1 MLKNLNIWFLSSLL
15 VSLGVLIP
23 IVTVFFSF
31 FEETSNYYQILKDTF
46 LFEYIFNSF
55 ILLICVLAL
64 TFIIGTT
71 CAYLVSFYKFP
82 FSNFFKWSLI
92 LGFAVPPYIYAYS
105 LTAFFE
111 NYGTA
116 FTILINLFGE
126 GEYNKYIPKFDGLLG
141 AVLSLSFS
149 LFAYVYILSRAS
161 FLYQSQNLIDL
172 GRSLGFSKFKSLYSL
187 ILPAARP
194 AIVAGLSLVAME
206 TLAEFGAVDF
216 FSINTLTTGIYNSWI
231 TFDDLAFSN
240 RLSFFLLIFIFACFI
255 IENFSR
261 RNAKYHFNSRGGF
274 KHKEKIT
281 LTGKKSFFA
290 FLFCF
295 IIENYSRKKAKY
307 HFNSRGGFKQK
318 EKIKLSGKKSFFA
331 FLFCFIIFFLSFLFP
346 LSQMLYWTIKFP
358 ENLFD
363 IDIISL
369 TLNTIYLV
377 ILSSIVLILFSLLS
391 NYGNRVSRNK
401 ILNFLSTIS
410 ISGYAIPGVILAVAF
425 ITFIAW
431 FDDNV
436 VKSLGF
442 LSIKKI
448 FIGSI
453 LGLVLVYFVRFYS
466 LAFNGI
472 KSGYEKINISVDESS
487 YLLGYSKKKTFLNIH
502 IPFLRNSLLFVA
514 ILISLEIIREL
525 PITLILRPFNFETFA
540 TTAYISASEDLLEA
554 AAVPS
559 LFLILIA
566 TLFIMFTSKYILREN
581 ER

>member
-1 MLKNLNIWFLSSLL
+1 MFKNLNFWLLSSLL
-15 VSLGVLIP
+15 ISIGVLIP
-23 IVTVFFSF
+23 IFTVFFSF
-31 FEETSNYYQILKDTF
+31 FEDTSNYYQILKDTF
-46 LFEYIFNSF
+46 LFEYIFNST
-55 ILLICVLAL
+55 ILLISVLIL
-64 TFIIGTT
+64 TFLIGVT

-82 FSNFFKWSLI
+82 LSDFFKWALI
-92 LGFAVPPYIYAYS
+92 LSFAVPPYIYAYS

-116 FTILINLFGE
+116 FTILTNLFGE
-126 GEYNKYIPKFDGLLG
+126 GEYNKNIPKFDGLLG

-172 GRSLGFSKFKSLYSL
+172 GRNLGLSKFKSLYTL

-194 AIVAGLSLVAME
+194 AIFAGLSLVAME

-231 TFDDLAFSN
+231 AFDDLAFSN

-261 RNAKYHFNSRGGF
+261 
-274 KHKEKIT
+274 
-281 LTGKKSFFA
+281 
-290 FLFCF
+290 
-295 IIENYSRKKAKY
+295 KKAKY
-307 HFNSRGGFKQK
+307 HFNSKGGFKQK
-318 EKIKLSGKKSFFA
+318 EKIILSGNKSFFA
-331 FLFCFIIFFLSFLFP
+331 FIFCFIIFFLSFLFP
-346 LSQMLYWTIKFP
+346 LSQMLYWTMKFP

-363 IDIISL
+363 INIFSL

-377 ILSSIVLILFSLLS
+377 ILSSIVLIIFSLIS

-425 ITFIAW
+425 ITFVAW
-431 FDDNV
+431 FDENI

-442 LSIKKI
+442 LSIKKV
-448 FIGSI
+448 FIGSV

-487 YLLGYSKKKTFLNIH
+487 YLLGYSKQKTFLNIH
-502 IPFLRNSLLFVA
+502 IPFLRNSLLFVT

-566 TLFIMFTSKYILREN
+566 TIFIMFTSKYILREK
-581 ER
+581 

>member
-1 MLKNLNIWFLSSLL
+1 MRINFWYISSFFISIF
-15 VSLGVLIP
+15 VIIP
-23 IVTVFFSF
+23 ILTVFSSF
-31 FEETSNYYQILKDTF
+31 FETTSNYYQILKDTF
-46 LFEYIFNSF
+46 LLEYIFNSI
-55 ILLICVLAL
+55 ILLLCVLLL
-64 TFIIGTT
+64 TFLIGTGS
-71 CAYLVSFYKFP
+71 AYLVSFYEFP
-82 FSNFFKWSLI
+82 FSNFFKWALI
-92 LGFAVPPYIYAYS
+92 LSFAVPPYIYAYS

-116 FTILINLFGE
+116 YSILKNLFGD
-126 GEYNKYIPKFDGLLG
+126 GNYNRHIPKFDGMIG
-141 AVLSLSFS
+141 VILSLSFS
-149 LFAYVYILSRAS
+149 LFAYVYILARAS
-161 FLYQSQNLIDL
+161 FFYQSQNFIDL
-172 GRSLGFSKFKSLYSL
+172 GKNLGFTKFKTLYSI

-231 TFDDLAFSN
+231 SFDDLAFAN
-240 RLSFFLLIFIFACFI
+240 QLSFFLLLFIFAIFI
-255 IENFSR
+255 LENLSR
-261 RNAKYHFNSRGGF
+261 NKAKYHFNARGGF
-274 KHKEKIT
+274 RQKQKLK
-281 LTGKKSFFA
+281 LTGKKSLFA

-295 IIENYSRKKAKY
+295 
-307 HFNSRGGFKQK
+307 FV
-318 EKIKLSGKKSFFA
+318 
-331 FLFCFIIFFLSFLFP
+331 FFLSFLFP

-363 IDIISL
+363 LQIIDLLS
-369 TLNTIYLV
+369 NTIYLV
-377 ILSSIVLILFSLLS
+377 ILSSFVLIIFALIS
-391 NYGNRVSRNK
+391 NYGNRVTKNK
-401 ILNFLSTIS
+401 TLNILSTLS

-431 FDDNV
+431 FDESV
-436 VKSLGF
+436 VKDLLSF
-442 LSIKKI
+442 SIKKM

-487 YLLGYSKKKTFLNIH
+487 YLLGYSKIKTFMNIH
-502 IPFLRNSLLFVA
+502 IPFLRNSLLFVC
-514 ILISLEIIREL
+514 ILISLEIVREL

-554 AAVPS
+554 AAAPS

-566 TLFIMFTSKYILREN
+566 TFFIIVTSKYILRDNN
-581 ER
+581 E

>member
-15 VSLGVLIP
+15 VSIGVLIP
-23 IVTVFFSF
+23 IFTVFFSF
-31 FEETSNYYQILKDTF
+31 FEETSNYYQVLKDTF

-55 ILLICVLAL
+55 TLLFCVLIL

-71 CAYLVSFYKFP
+71 SAYLVSFYKFP
-82 FSNFFKWSLI
+82 FSDFFKWGLI
-92 LGFAVPPYIYAYS
+92 LSFAVPPYIYAYS

-116 FTILINLFGE
+116 FTILTNLFGE
-126 GEYNKYIPKFDGLLG
+126 GEYNKHIPKFDGLLG

-149 LFAYVYILSRAS
+149 LYAYVYILSRAS

-261 RNAKYHFNSRGGF
+261 
-274 KHKEKIT
+274 
-281 LTGKKSFFA
+281 
-290 FLFCF
+290 
-295 IIENYSRKKAKY
+295 KKAKY

-318 EKIKLSGKKSFFA
+318 EKITLSGKKSFFA

-377 ILSSIVLILFSLLS
+377 ILSSIVLILFSLIS

-401 ILNFLSTIS
+401 VLNFLSTIS

-431 FDDNV
+431 FDENI
-436 VKSLGF
+436 VKTLGF

-448 FIGSI
+448 FIGSV

-487 YLLGYSKKKTFLNIH
+487 YLLGYSKKKTFMNIH
-502 IPFLRNSLLFVA
+502 VPFLRNSLLFVA

-566 TLFIMFTSKYILREN
+566 TIFIMFTSKYILREK
-581 ER
+581 

>member
-1 MLKNLNIWFLSSLL
+1 MRINFWYISSLFISIF
-15 VSLGVLIP
+15 VIIP
-23 IVTVFFSF
+23 ILTVFLSF
-31 FEETSNYYQILKDTF
+31 FESTSNYYGILRDTF
-46 LFEYIFNSF
+46 LFEYISNSI
-55 ILLICVLAL
+55 ILLISVLLL
-64 TFIIGTT
+64 TFLIGTGT
-71 CAYLVSFYKFP
+71 AYLVSFYEFP
-82 FSNFFKWSLI
+82 LSNFFKWALI
-92 LGFAVPPYIYAYS
+92 LSFAVPPYIYAYS

-116 FTILINLFGE
+116 YSILKNLFGDKN
-126 GEYNKYIPKFDGLLG
+126 YNLYIPKFDGMIG
-141 AVLSLSFS
+141 VILSLSFS
-149 LFAYVYILSRAS
+149 LFAYVYILARAS
-161 FLYQSQNLIDL
+161 FLYQSQNFIDL
-172 GRSLGFSKFKSLYSL
+172 GKNLGFTNFKTLYSI

-231 TFDDLAFSN
+231 TFDDLAFAN
-240 RLSFFLLIFIFACFI
+240 QLSFFLLLFIFALFI
-255 IENFSR
+255 LENLSR
-261 RNAKYHFNSRGGF
+261 N
-274 KHKEKIT
+274 
-281 LTGKKSFFA
+281 
-290 FLFCF
+290 
-295 IIENYSRKKAKY
+295 KAKY
-307 HFNSRGGFKQK
+307 HFNSKGGFKQK
-318 EKIKLSGKKSFFA
+318 QKLQIKGTKSIAA
-331 FLFCFIIFFLSFLFP
+331 FLFCFLVFFLSFLFP

-363 IDIISL
+363 LQIINLLSN
-369 TLNTIYLV
+369 TLYLV
-377 ILSSIVLILFSLLS
+377 ILSSFVLIMFSLIS
-391 NYGNRVSRNK
+391 NYGNRVTKNK
-401 ILNFLSTIS
+401 TLNILSTLS

-431 FDDNV
+431 FDESV
-436 VKSLGF
+436 VKNLGLF
-442 LSIKKI
+442 SIKKI

-487 YLLGYSKKKTFLNIH
+487 YLLGYSKRKTFMNIH
-502 IPFLRNSLLFVA
+502 IPFLRNSLLFVC

-566 TLFIMFTSKYILREN
+566 TSFIIITSKYILRDNN
-581 ER
+581 E

>member
-1 MLKNLNIWFLSSLL
+1 MRINFWYLSSLIISSL
-15 VSLGVLIP
+15 VIIP
-23 IVTVFFSF
+23 ILTVFSSF
-31 FEETSNYYQILKDTF
+31 FETTSNYYQILKDTF
-46 LFEYIFNSF
+46 LLEYISNSI
-55 ILLICVLAL
+55 ILLISVLIL
-64 TFIIGTT
+64 TFFIGTGA
-71 CAYLVSFYKFP
+71 AYLVSFYKFP
-82 FSNFFKWSLI
+82 FSNFFKWALI
-92 LGFAVPPYIYAYS
+92 LSFAVPPYIYAYS
-105 LTAFFE
+105 LFAFFE

-116 FTILINLFGE
+116 YSILKNLFGD
-126 GEYNKYIPKFDGLLG
+126 GNYNSYIPKFDGMTG
-141 AVLSLSFS
+141 AILSLSFS
-149 LFAYVYILSRAS
+149 LFAYVYILARAS
-161 FLYQSQNLIDL
+161 FLYQSQNFIDL
-172 GRSLGFSKFKSLYSL
+172 GKNLGFTRFKVFYSI

-231 TFDDLAFSN
+231 TFDDLAFAN
-240 RLSFFLLIFIFACFI
+240 QLSFFLLLFIFALFI
-255 IENFSR
+255 LENLSR
-261 RNAKYHFNSRGGF
+261 NRAKYHFN
-274 KHKEKIT
+274 T
-281 LTGKKSFFA
+281 
-290 FLFCF
+290 
-295 IIENYSRKKAKY
+295 
-307 HFNSRGGFKQK
+307 RGGFKQK
-318 EKIKLSGKKSFFA
+318 QKLQLSRTKSLLA
-331 FLFCFIIFFLSFLFP
+331 FLFCFVIFFLSFLFP

-363 IDIISL
+363 LEIIDLLSN
-369 TLNTIYLV
+369 TLYLV
-377 ILSSIVLILFSLLS
+377 ILSSFSLIIFSLIS
-391 NYGNRVSRNK
+391 NYGNRVSKNK
-401 ILNFLSTIS
+401 TLNILSTLS

-425 ITFIAW
+425 ISFIAW
-431 FDDNV
+431 FDESI
-436 VKSLGF
+436 VKNLGF

-487 YLLGYSKKKTFLNIH
+487 YLLGYSKSKTFMNIH
-502 IPFLRNSLLFVA
+502 IPFLRNSLLFVC

-566 TLFIMFTSKYILREN
+566 TFFIVVTSKYILRDNN
-581 ER
+581 E